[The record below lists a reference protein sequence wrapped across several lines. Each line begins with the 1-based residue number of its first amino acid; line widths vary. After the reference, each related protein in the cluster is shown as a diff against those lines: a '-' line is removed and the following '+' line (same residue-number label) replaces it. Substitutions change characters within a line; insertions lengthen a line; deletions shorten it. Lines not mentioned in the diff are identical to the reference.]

1 VPRGAKL
8 TPEVEDLI
16 SKVCIEH
23 PEWLA
28 KPSQIQQEVIRQLPD
43 SLKTWGGDNWPGIDV
58 IKDRLRKKLRP
69 KLENIPP
76 ESKRLD
82 EPWSIG
88 ASVKHGI
95 PPEASKDLFDIW
107 RFSLAMDRPISIRQA
122 KWIVHIRNLFYP
134 ISTGNVYSDKV
145 NRNLWLIRQSWLYS
159 IMERVSEIEEKHF
172 DTTDLDAASF
182 MPNWERTTASKL
194 GKVSS
199 INYSQEALAK
209 LEKQG
214 TSLTSPSVSVKSV
227 EQAVWYSTRSEPPP
241 HLEIMGLGTTDE
253 VLPEEDDLVAAYW
266 LMHLSKG
273 PLWNKLPSRPE
284 VVKIRLKR
292 RQMRE
297 QGHFIPD
304 SGGYPDDSL
313 YSRQLAIRNRLLEW
327 VKKHHSMSI
336 RDYHTLTEQH
346 PALVLSPKLLT
357 AVGYEVPTEDLKL
370 YAKLHEN
377 ELKQEHLGWNALP
390 ADVQQRFIHDE
401 QTDDDLT
408 LLEDADNQEKVKR
421 KQLEEEFIELV
432 QHQGG
437 VPVCKS
443 RKEKETF
450 WKSIRDEWIKRY
462 PSYAKNELWYP
473 QPEEFE
479 YEYERLIKE
488 RNLNN
493 KSSDSI
499 KGGTT

>member
-1 VPRGAKL
+1 MPRGAKL
-8 TPEVEDLI
+8 TPEIEDLI
-16 SKVCIEH
+16 VKVCIEH

-28 KPSQIQQEVIRQLPD
+28 KPSKIQQEVIRQLPD
-43 SLKTWGGDNWPGIDV
+43 SLKTWGGPNWPGIDV
-58 IKDRLRKKLRP
+58 IKDRLRKNIRP
-69 KLENIPP
+69 KLENIPTK
-76 ESKRLD
+76 SKRLD

-88 ASVKHGI
+88 ASVEHGI

-122 KWIVHIRNLFYP
+122 KWIVHIRNLFYT

-172 DTTDLDAASF
+172 DTTDLDTASF
-182 MPNWERTTASKL
+182 MPNWERATASKL
-194 GKVSS
+194 GNVSS
-199 INYSQEALAK
+199 IDYSQEALAK

-214 TSLTSPSVSVKSV
+214 ISLTSPAVSIKSA
-227 EQAVWYSTRSEPPP
+227 EQAVWHAVRAEPPQ
-241 HLEIMGLGTTDE
+241 HMEIYASGWDDE
-253 VLPEEDDLVAAYW
+253 VLPEEDDLVAVYW

-284 VVKIRLKR
+284 VVKIWLERW
-292 RQMRE
+292 QMRE

-327 VKKHHSMSI
+327 VKKHSRMAI

-377 ELKQEHLGWNALP
+377 ELKQEHLGWDLIP
-390 ADVQQRFIHDE
+390 VEVQQRLIHDE

-408 LLEDADNQEKVKR
+408 LLADADNQSKVKLQ
-421 KQLEEEFIELV
+421 QLEQEFIELV

-437 VPVCKS
+437 EPVGKS
-443 RKEKETF
+443 QKEKGTF
-450 WKSIRDEWIKRY
+450 WKSIRGEWIKKH
-462 PSYAKNELWYP
+462 PSYAKNKLWYP
-473 QPEEFE
+473 QPEDFE
-479 YEYERLIKE
+479 IEYARLIGK

-499 KGGTT
+499 KGGTK